1 MPDTRRRGD
10 DLVRAI
16 YSSTLAELAESSFEE
31 LSFEKIAL
39 RAHTG
44 KAALYRRW
52 STTAELVLAA
62 LTDPAAGFG
71 ETPPPRTGSLRGDLM
86 VLLGGF
92 ARVLD
97 EPHGRAL
104 VQLITQRQRHPALFD
119 RVRDL
124 VLRPRHELILELLG
138 EAGTARLAAVGPRL
152 VLVEHVES
160 GSVSEAEVAA
170 IVDEVLLPLVG

>member
-1 MPDTRRRGD
+1 MSETRRRGD

-16 YSSTLAELAESSFEE
+16 YASTLVELAGSSFEE

-39 RAHTG
+39 RARTG

-52 STTAELVLAA
+52 SSPADLVLAA
-62 LTDPAAGFG
+62 LADPVAGFA
-71 ETPPPRTGSLRGDLM
+71 ETPPPRTGSLRGDLL
-86 VLLGGF
+86 VLLGGL

-104 VQLITQRQRHPALFD
+104 LQLITQRQRHPELFE

-124 VLRPRHELILELLG
+124 VLRPRQDLILELLG
-138 EAGTARLAAVGPRL
+138 EAGTALIAAVGPRL
-152 VLVEHVES
+152 VLVQHIES
-160 GSVSEAEVAA
+160 GSVGEAEVAA

>member
-16 YSSTLAELAESSFEE
+16 YSSALAELAESSFEE

-39 RAHTG
+39 RARTG

-52 STTAELVLAA
+52 STTADLVLDA

-71 ETPPPRTGSLRGDLM
+71 ETRPPRTGSLRGDLM

-92 ARVLD
+92 AWILD

-104 VQLITQRQRHPALFD
+104 VQLITQRQRHPALFE
-119 RVRDL
+119 RVREL
-124 VLRPRHELILELLG
+124 VFRPRQELIQELLG
-138 EAGTARLAAVGPRL
+138 KAGTARLAAVGPRL
-152 VLVEHVES
+152 VLVAHIES
-160 GSVSEAEVAA
+160 GPVSEAEVEA